1 MSDPTAFPAVSKP
14 PARSRT
20 GLSLSLPASVSA
32 SDTADRRHGLAFG
45 LLVFFIFIVF
55 VAPQA
60 MFPVLVPLRLARVSM
75 ILALASF
82 LGQRW
87 SRGLPAITWSR
98 DTRLLAI
105 FVGIAVASI
114 PLSMWPGGS
123 VGLLTDMFGK
133 SLVLYLLTTELLTS
147 VARVWRLVSSTILFC
162 IIVSILALM
171 GYQSGAL
178 VEGYRL
184 QGGMAGINSNP
195 NDFAL
200 TLNLV
205 IPFALALLIG
215 GSPGRRL
222 LAAGFLVLATA
233 GILFSYSR
241 AGFLTLVFI
250 LPCSLLAIVRRP
262 SRFLVPLLL
271 ITVTLFLL
279 LPGDYGDRLLS
290 ILDMSK
296 DRSGSSEARWEDA
309 GRALSV
315 IAAHPLL
322 GVGLGMNVLALNEEG
337 GDWGQVHN
345 VYLEI
350 AAEIGIPG
358 LVAFLALVFYLLRSL
373 RAIRL
378 RLGWS
383 SPHHDLRALAGA
395 CETSLLAFC
404 FAALFHP
411 VAYHFYFYFVAGIAA
426 ALIRLGTVPAVRDRV
441 SAAAPGPVLR

>member
-1 MSDPTAFPAVSKP
+1 MSDPIAFPAVSKP
-14 PARSRT
+14 HGGTRA
-20 GLSLSLPASVSA
+20 GLGHAPPVV
-32 SDTADRRHGLAFG
+32 DGFTTVDRGYRLAFG
-45 LLVFFIFIVF
+45 SLMFFIFIVF

-60 MFPVLVPLRLARVSM
+60 MFPVLAPLRLARVSM
-75 ILALASF
+75 IFALASF

-87 SRGLPAITWSR
+87 SRGLPVITWSR

-105 FVGIAVASI
+105 FVAIAVASI

-133 SLVLYLLTTELLTS
+133 SLVLYLLATELLTS
-147 VARVWRLVSSTILFC
+147 AARVWRLVSLTILFC

-205 IPFALALLIG
+205 VPFALALLME

-222 LAAGFLVLATA
+222 LAAGFLVLATV

-250 LPCSLLAIVRRP
+250 LPCSLLTIVRRP
-262 SRFLVPLLL
+262 SRFVVPLLL
-271 ITVTLFLL
+271 ITVTLFLF
-279 LPGDYGDRLLS
+279 LPGDYGNRLLS
-290 ILDMSK
+290 IFDMSK
-296 DRSGSSEARWEDA
+296 DRAGSSEVRWEDA
-309 GRALSV
+309 GRTLHV
-315 IAAHPLL
+315 IAANPLL
-322 GVGLGMNVLALNEEG
+322 GVGLGMNGLALNEEG
-337 GDWGQVHN
+337 SDWTQVHN

-358 LVAFLALVFYLLRSL
+358 LVAFLALVIYLLRSL

-378 RLGWS
+378 RLGWN
-383 SPHHDLRALAGA
+383 SPYRDTRALTGA

-411 VAYHFYFYFVAGIAA
+411 VAYHFYFYFVAGISTAV
-426 ALIRLGTVPAVRDRV
+426 IRLGSALAIGERVPG
-441 SAAAPGPVLR
+441 AAPIRVRR